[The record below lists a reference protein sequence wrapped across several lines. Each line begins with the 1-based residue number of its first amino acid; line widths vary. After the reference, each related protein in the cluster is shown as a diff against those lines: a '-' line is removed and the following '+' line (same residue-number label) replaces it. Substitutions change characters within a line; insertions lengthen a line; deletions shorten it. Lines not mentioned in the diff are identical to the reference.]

1 MLLTVQNATNLAAPV
16 LLVAMNGNAGAK
28 SANNSFNMKC
38 ISVMQLHGSYREKTP
53 DSMPTRLAFLE

>member
-1 MLLTVQNATNLAAPV
+1 MPLTVQNAINLAAPV
-16 LLVAMNGNAGAK
+16 LFVVMSGNVGVK
-28 SANNSFNMKC
+28 SAKRSFNMKC